1 MSKALE
7 ALEKLNH
14 TICFNINEK
23 TLKFS
28 LDKYD
33 NCDCKDINDF
43 VNCYQTIE
51 KSLKVVDIIR
61 SKLVDFNKV
70 NRAEHNWKEDGCSS
84 PVEYY
89 NEGIVDYCQLTEE
102 EYDLL
107 KEVVL

>member
-43 VNCYQTIE
+43 ANCYKTIE
-51 KSLKVVDIIR
+51 KELKALKIIKEKKVDVEQIIENPDWDN
-61 SKLVDFNKV
+61 VI
-70 NRAEHNWKEDGCSS
+70 W
-84 PVEYY
+84 Y
-89 NEGIVDYCQLTEE
+89 NTSFTGVLCESWRMLTQE
-102 EYDLL
+102 EYDLVRKAL
-107 KEVVL
+107 L